1 MSSTTKMILSRK
13 AWMTLIRKSQS
24 RTSKSSREIIR
35 TRRMLRNP
43 YKIKISRLIKSRIS
57 MKLTIVIESTLIGN
71 QSRRKSRVKMMR
83 IWMLIRRL
91 LRFPEL
97 KTR

>member
-1 MSSTTKMILSRK
+1 
-13 AWMTLIRKSQS
+13 MTLIRKSLS
-24 RTSKSSREIIR
+24 RTSRSSMGIIR
-35 TRRMLRNP
+35 TRRMFRIP
-43 YKIKISRLIKSRIS
+43 YRIKISRMLTSRTS
-57 MKLTIVIESTLIGN
+57 MELTIVIESTLIGN